1 MNLNIY
7 VNGGNYSPPQ
17 KKEIHVSMTYD
28 GSYCCRKICSRRDL
42 GRTGIN
48 PWVLIISF
56 K

>member
-28 GSYCCRKICSRRDL
+28 EMLSFLWRKIRRKLQFMIRD
-42 GRTGIN
+42 
-48 PWVLIISF
+48 W
-56 K
+56 KQYEQ